1 MKFFGR
7 ESRRQIATALSFSLF
22 FSPLLTMA
30 STTEINKKQGLSVA
44 TALVSASL
52 LKKHTRAPRF
62 PQTTYQQPL
71 PSPQTSLFPPL
82 PQDIFVAGDIVVGGF
97 LNVSQNGIRLFED
110 PANGTNSVTLKA
122 AASMPMDYTL
132 RFPGSAPVG
141 DQYLA
146 ADANGNMFWA
156 SGSGGVGNII
166 DGGNSFGHDI
176 AIGSNDNFGMSF
188 KTNNTNRLTLANNGA
203 ITANGLTGVSDRYV
217 TASSS
222 GLLTAT
228 MPTGV
233 KNVIQVINDIPV
245 VEGKYYNTLKD
256 AVDWANANATGIT
269 VISIAGGTHVV
280 NDTIEIT
287 NPLIRGISG
296 VSTGGTVLIPGL
308 SLAGTP
314 LFMLSQ
320 DAGSDVFTVQDLS
333 IDGFAEPAYISTP
346 GSVGIRITGTASFG
360 LVNVLAQGCFRNIE
374 IDGENDITLLQTVVL
389 NSCVLLGAGDCS
401 LLLDNG
407 AYASANNLIAYGAG
421 NNLVRVQCTNAASPM
436 TELTLVAGWLTDI
449 VPGTA
454 DGILARDNSYVLI
467 QSSRIY
473 DVQNGVV
480 AEGLGQIKSMGNV
493 RIKGEI
499 THYKQVDGSAKI
511 QVIGDFVDGSQ
522 NSQFLI
528 VNPNNVY
535 FDILDITTNMRKSG
549 RLVDESYLIDAVL
562 TGHEDK
568 DPVYQYVSN
577 WFGFKGDGIELS
589 EEVLSGSTGVTGI
602 SAWNSS
608 AYNSSLIR
616 GLQAH
621 TKDAGLILAT
631 YASDGDPRTPDYSKA
646 RSWRLIK
653 RANDHAFTMIHFNGA
668 AYSMPL
674 ILTATGNLGL
684 GASAPVSRLE
694 LGSGQISVPA
704 GDAVFPSY
712 SFTGDLNTG
721 IFSPASNSVALTTDG
736 LARLIVDA
744 AGSVTVSGL
753 GLGIVHSSVAGLLT
767 SSPIVNSDIADG
779 SIANAKLAT
788 PVTSNNTSSSIVMR
802 DASGNFSAGTITAS
816 LNGNATTATS
826 AGSFSGVLSGQVTG
840 PQNLTVV
847 AAVDGKTAAE
857 VGSAV
862 TDVQNATPNAT
873 LSTLVKRD
881 ASGNFGAG
889 TITATLLGNVMG
901 DVSGS
906 AANFT
911 GNLLGDVTGTQVATV
926 VSAVGGVSAL
936 NVASGANAAN
946 AATNANTAST
956 IVKRD
961 GSGNFHAGTI
971 TASLTGAASLNVL
984 KAGDTM
990 TGPLVM
996 ANQQPI
1002 RLSQFGGSN
1011 YAALQAPAAL
1021 VSSYTLTMPA
1031 TAGTNNQVLS
1041 SDGLGGL
1048 LWQDTGTA
1056 GGYFLNGGNSFTGNA
1071 SLGTNDSFSLT
1082 LKTGGVN
1089 RLTFAASGAINIPA
1103 FAGSGERYISTDTV
1117 GTLAGVLPVG
1127 TKNVLYVVKDH
1138 PVVAGKYYATIKDA
1152 VDWANAN
1159 ASEPTTIWIESGY
1172 FPVTSTIEITNP
1184 MIRAI
1189 RGESVGGSI
1198 VVPDVALV
1206 GLPVFHLS
1214 ANYGFDTFSIQDLS
1228 IDGSGTLGYR
1238 TTPGGVGLLVTGVAN
1253 FGMLNL
1259 LTQGC
1264 YRGFEIDGDP
1274 AFPGG
1279 QISVLTSCYALLSG
1293 DCGVLV
1299 DNGAFVT
1306 ATELVAAW
1314 SGNQEVRVQRTNAAA
1329 PMTEFTIVASW
1340 LTDDVAGTGDGL
1352 LAKDVSKV
1360 LLESSR
1366 VYDVQNAIVAEGNAL
1381 VASLGNLRLAGV
1393 VDNYKQIDGTAVIQ
1407 ASGDLVEDAAVS
1419 KFLITD
1425 ANNVYFDI
1433 IDRAGNVRKIG
1444 NMTNDNV
1451 SVFSILTGSGAGD
1464 PWYGYQKDWFG
1475 YRGELFE
1482 MPEAAMVGSSGNA
1495 GRALCTVNNDALL
1508 VSFVRGLQ
1516 AHDKEAGLLL
1526 GTYASDGDPATPDYS
1541 LSRAWQLYKN
1551 PFGNGTLS
1559 FSSFNGAVWQT
1570 PFSLTMDG
1578 KLGLGS
1584 EIPSTRL
1591 EVGSGQVSAPS
1602 GNAVAPTYTFLFN
1615 LNTGL
1620 YSPGLGAVAL
1630 SSNGLASL
1638 IAQASGVITIPNLAP
1653 TAGVVH
1659 NDASGNLSSSLI
1671 MNGDVSASAAIS
1683 DTKLATIAT
1692 AEKVA
1697 NSATTATSTNTAS
1710 AIVARDGSGNFT
1722 ATMITSNLTGT
1733 VTGNVSG
1740 TAAGF
1745 TGSLSGDVT
1754 GTQGATHVAFVDGQ
1768 SAVNVSAATI
1778 AANAATSS
1786 NTVSTIVKRDAS
1798 GNFSAGTVSATN
1810 FSGPLTGNVT
1820 GNVSGSAASFTGSLL
1835 GDVTGTQ
1842 SATVVSAVGG
1852 VSAVNIAS
1860 GANAANA
1867 ATSLNTASTI
1877 VKRDGSGNFIA
1888 GTITAALTGAAS
1900 ANVLKA
1906 GDTMTGTLTM
1916 GNRQQVRFSEATPG
1930 TNYVAL
1936 QAPSPLG
1943 SSYTLTLPSSAGTN
1957 GYVLATD
1964 GSGTLSWQPSGSAAG
1979 YFVNGGNNFGGVGPA
1994 VLGTTA
2000 AAGYGLNLISNG
2012 NQAISLST
2020 TGTVL
2025 IPSLVGTGDR
2035 VVQADATG
2043 TLGATL
2049 PTGTKNIVYVVKDI
2063 PTVVGKYYPTL
2074 KAAVDWANANAVEQ
2088 TAVVV
2093 APGSHVITATVAVTN
2108 PLVTAIIG
2116 QGVAATRLV
2125 VDPALVGSPVLTL
2138 SQTTDAFS
2146 LQDLV
2151 IDATV
2156 VPAFM
2161 TTPGSIGIY
2170 ISGSAYYDLNSL
2182 LIQGCY
2188 QGMFV
2193 DGLTALP
2200 YETVALMNSFILLSG
2215 DCGILVDNGG
2225 YIFGNNVTVSYAGNQ
2240 DIRAQST
2247 NIGAQR
2253 TQVSL
2258 TASWISGDPIAGTG
2272 DGILVKDTAYAL
2284 ISSSRVYYV
2293 QNAFVVDGSAELN
2306 TVGNPRV
2313 EGIVTHYKQV
2323 AGTAQMEALGDVV
2336 TGATPDKFSVA
2347 DSDQVYFD
2355 GFDTVAERRYSGRM
2369 ANTTY
2374 DLSKILTGNGVND
2387 PVTRYVQNWFGFTGQ
2402 GIELSEAVLGGLSGA
2417 QTVVTHNNNCYTSS
2431 FIRGL
2436 SAHAYTAGLVLG
2448 TYASDGDPATPD
2460 WSLARSWRIEK
2471 RPTDH
2476 AFELKRWN
2484 GSTYLTP
2491 LVVTS
2496 TGNLGLDS
2504 TGVLTNP
2511 VSQLELGSGQ
2521 ISVPAGNAPA
2531 PSYSFTGDLNTGLF
2545 STGADAVALSTNGLA
2560 RLRVGSTGTITIP
2573 TFITAGIVHNDASG
2587 NLSSSLIT
2595 NGDISGTAAI
2605 ADTKLAPIV
2614 TAGKVSNTATTATV
2628 TNTPDT
2634 IVLRDLV
2641 TGNFSA
2647 GTITASLT
2655 GAASD
2660 NVLKAG
2666 DTMTGNLTM
2675 SNQKQVRFAEQNPG
2689 INYAALQAPA
2699 SVTSSYTLT
2708 LPLTSGTSGYV
2719 LTTDGAN
2726 PATLSW
2732 SPIGTA
2738 AGYFVNGGNSF
2749 GAAATVGTNDSF
2761 DLNIET
2767 NNITRMQISGVTGD
2781 ISIPAFTT
2789 AGVLHNAL
2797 ATGNLSSS
2805 LIKNADVDPAAG
2817 IIDTK
2822 LATIATVGKVLNTAT
2837 SATVANT
2844 PDTIVLRDLVTGNFS
2859 AGTITA
2865 TFSGNLTGSV
2875 TGAASLNVLKSGDT
2889 MTGALALSGGSS
2901 NLTVG
2906 GTSYLQAAQ
2915 TAGLLSVNNGV
2926 YYLNGVPC
2934 LAQNVLQV
2942 TKGTISG
2949 PNQFNSVKAA
2959 VDSIVGNTATNPF
2972 VVQVG
2977 PGLFI
2982 EDTITLKEY
2991 VSLIGESPIA
3001 TIIQVNATS
3010 KDVIIG
3016 APHAFIS
3023 DLGIDGASDSDKA
3036 GIRFHGGGML
3046 NLARVA
3052 FYGCNIGLYEDATI
3066 APYAFVLVGD
3076 SSFGSTSL
3084 FKTGIKLDGS
3094 GVLPVYMKVNG
3105 LTWLA
3110 QSNASFQT
3118 MLDIAGAQTVFVSSS
3133 IDVGSAGFFGGVG
3146 CLISDG
3152 ASFGMQSSSLHGFTT
3167 GISVPNVGVAPSL
3180 NIISV
3185 YGQVNTTD
3193 VSIVKAGTTGTI
3205 NGVFA
3210 QNRVVIDPGASLS
3223 VFLTDPENDGTVTVG
3238 PMFLGATYPQITNV
3252 SNQIEHGANL
3262 GLLSGGVFDEAIGVL
3277 QADIALGDGYAMVGT
3292 APNDYLKYVEWV
3304 DQAVTLTANAD
3315 NFLFIDNAGIAHA
3328 STSEPDPTTTILL
3341 GKMRTNATG
3350 EVFCERMAESME
3362 HTASELDYSW
3372 REALGPVYASGSLV
3386 SKNGTVQL
3394 DVTQG
3399 RYFYGT
3405 IEYNPSAGTA
3415 VSWKAFYTS
3424 GASGNYVAVD
3434 QSNVDYAQYNYYDG
3448 GSGLWSL
3455 AAIPGD
3461 KFARHSFYVV
3471 NDGVNQYY
3479 LLVYGQTVY
3488 NTLLDAQNGSIP
3500 PAPATWT
3507 GNMAL
3512 IASLIVKNDLTTPAN
3527 YISEIRDERPRLGF
3541 KASGVSVITV
3551 HGDLQGLGADDH
3563 LQYVRTDGTRVMT
3576 GSLNLGTNSITN
3588 VNLVD
3593 GVDVSAHASRH
3604 QPGGADPLLVAAPVT
3619 ISTANSE
3626 GLLTTLARSDHVHA
3640 HGNLVGG
3647 TLHAV
3652 ATANPGGTAGFMSA
3666 ADKTLLDSINPAL
3679 YVQKAG
3685 DTMAG
3690 TLAFN
3695 ATGLNAL
3702 VVNTN
3707 KFIVDNDTGN
3717 TTIAGILGVTGAT
3730 TLTNLASVD
3739 SGIVHASAT
3748 GLLSKSYIVNDD
3760 VDPSAGIVDSK
3771 LATIATAGK
3780 VSNSATTATIA
3791 NTPDTIVLRDLVT
3804 GNFAAGTISAV
3815 GLDVSG
3821 KTITLNKGGILGSGT
3836 LSGIQIEEAGTPA
3849 AGYFRTGAG
3858 GNSWQ
3863 LKAPASVGEVV
3874 ITPGAGG
3881 FTIDQGSHNPV
3892 TIGVTPNGLSL
3903 ATQVLSLALSGAG
3916 STGALS
3922 SSDWNLFN
3930 GKQSGSATL
3939 TALSSYNTNGLMTQ
3953 TAPNTFTGRTIV
3965 GASVNQVL
3973 VADGNGVGGN
3983 PTLSLPQNIH
3993 TGATPTF
4000 AGMTLAATP
4009 QAQLRLQEDSGN
4021 GALYVALQA
4030 PALVTPASYTLTLP
4044 AAVGSINQV
4053 LAATDGA
4060 GTLGWVTGLPGYV
4073 LMGGNTADGL
4083 MSIGTIDNYGLTLKT
4098 NNADRLQISNTGT
4111 VTIPNLSTAGIVHN
4125 AAGGLLSTSLIFNAD
4140 IAPGAA
4146 IADTKLAIIST
4157 AGKVANGATSAI
4169 SAPANPDTI
4178 VLRDGS
4184 GNFTANVITASL
4196 SGNVT
4201 GSATSFS
4208 GPLVGDVNGNQ
4219 GATVVAKV
4227 GGVLAASVASG
4238 ANAANAATSLNTAS
4252 TIVLRDGSGNFSAGT
4267 ITASLTGHAS
4277 LDLPLTGGILSGSL
4291 TMNNVPIVLQN
4302 GLGNTVTVQVPAAGL
4317 SNYALTLP
4325 TTSGTS
4331 GYVLTT
4337 DGANPATLTWQPTGA
4352 GAGYFVNGGNA
4363 FGGGTTTLGTLDSN
4377 NLNIVTGIAGPN
4389 TRISISNSGTIAIP
4403 AFTAAGVVHN
4413 AVTTGNLSSSL
4424 IVNADITVGTIG
4436 NDKLATLTT
4445 SGLIDNSATTA
4456 TSANTAS
4463 AIVARDA
4470 SGNFNASTILLENQ
4484 GQLQLQQPTAG
4495 GSNTVNLRAPATLT
4509 GGSYTLTLPLETG
4522 ATGYTLVTDGSGNL
4536 GWSAFAPAGSY
4547 FMQGGNNFGAAAVL
4561 GTTDSNAL
4569 NLVTGGASNNRLT
4582 ISSTGTIAIPAF
4594 TAAGIVH
4601 NAITSGNLSSS
4612 LIVNDDV
4619 DPGAAIVDTKLATI
4633 ATAGKVWNSATTATN
4648 LNTASAIVARD
4659 VSGIFNIGSV
4669 FFENQG
4675 QVRLGEA
4682 TGNGLNYV
4690 ALRAPP
4696 SVISNY
4702 TLTLPDAVGS
4712 INQVLVATDGAGTLG
4727 WVTGLPGYVLMGG
4740 NTADSLMSIGTIDN
4754 YGLTL
4759 KTNNAD
4765 RLQISNA
4772 GTVTIPNLSTAG
4784 IVHNTA
4790 GGLLSTSL
4798 IFNADI
4804 APGAAIVDTKLAIIS
4819 TAGKV
4824 ANGATS
4830 AISAP
4835 ANPDTIVLR
4844 DGSGNFTANVI
4855 TASLSGNVT
4864 GSATSFS
4871 GPLVGD
4877 VNGNQGATVV
4887 AKVGGVLAA
4896 SVASGANAANA
4907 ATSLNTASTIVL
4919 RDGSGN
4925 FSAGTITASLTGHA
4939 SLDLPLTGGILSGSL
4954 TMNNVPI
4961 VLQNGLGNTV
4971 TVQVPAAGLS
4981 NYALTLP
4988 TTSGTSGYV
4997 LTTDG
5002 ANPATLT
5009 WQPTG
5014 AGAGY
5019 FVNGGNAFGGGTTTL
5034 GTLDSNNLNIV
5045 TGIAGPNTRISI
5057 SNSGTIA
5064 IPAFTAAGVV
5074 HNAVTTGNLSSSL
5087 IVNAD
5092 ITVGTIGNDKLATLT
5107 TSGLI
5112 DNSATTATSANT
5124 ASAIVARDASGN
5136 FNASTIL
5143 LENQGQ
5149 LQLQQPTAG
5158 GSNTVNLRAPATL
5171 TGGSYTLTLPLETG
5185 ATGYTLVTDGSGN
5198 LGWSAFAPAGSYFMQ
5213 GGNNFGAAAVL
5224 GTTDSNAL
5232 NLVTGGASNNRLTIS
5247 STGTIAI
5254 PAFTAAGIVHNAI
5267 TSGNLSSSLIVNDD
5281 VDPGAAIVDT
5291 KLATIAT
5298 AGKVWNSATTA
5309 TNLNTASAIVARD
5322 VSGIF
5327 NIGSVFFENQGQ
5339 VRLGE
5344 ATGNGLNYVALR
5356 APPSVISNYTLTLP
5370 DAVGSINQVLVATD
5384 GAGTLGWV
5392 TGLPGY
5398 VLMGGN
5404 TADSLMSIG
5413 TIDNY
5418 GLTLKTNNADRL
5430 QISNAGTVTIPNLS
5444 TAGIVHN
5451 TAGGLLSTSLIFN
5464 ADIAPGAA
5472 IVDTKL
5478 AIISTAGKV
5487 ANGATSAISAPANP
5501 DTIVLRDGSGNFTA
5515 NVITASLSGNVTGS
5529 ATSFSGPLVG
5539 DVNGNQGATV
5549 VAKVGGVLAA
5559 SVASGANA
5567 ANAATSLNTA
5577 STIVLR
5583 DGSGNFSAGT
5593 ITASLTGHAS
5603 LDLPLTGGILS
5614 GSLTMNNVPIVLQ
5627 NGLGNTVTVQVP
5639 AAGLSNY
5646 ALTLPTTSG
5655 TSGYVLTTD
5664 GANPATLTWQP
5675 TGAGA
5680 GYFVNGGNAFGGG
5693 TTTLGTLDSNNLNIV
5708 TGIAG
5713 PNTRISISNSG
5724 TIAIPA
5730 FTAAGVVH
5738 NAVTTGNLSS
5748 SLIVNADIT
5757 VGTIGNDKLATLT
5770 TSGLIDNSATTATS
5784 ANTASAIVARD
5795 ASGNFN
5801 ASTILLE
5808 NQGQLQ
5814 LQQPTAGGSNTVNLR
5829 APATLT
5835 GGSYTLT
5842 LPLETG
5848 ATGYTLVTDGS
5859 GNLGWSAFAP
5869 AGSYFMQ
5876 GGNNFGAAAVL
5887 GTTDSNALNLV
5898 TGGASN
5904 NRLTISSTGT
5914 IAIPAFTAAGIVHN
5928 AITSGNLSSSLIVND
5943 DVDPG
5948 AAIVDTKLAT
5958 IATAGKVWNS
5968 ATTATNLNTASA
5980 IVARDVSGI
5989 FNIGSVFFENQG
6001 QVRLGEATGNGL
6013 NYVALRAPPS
6023 VISNYTLTLP
6033 DAVGSINQVLV
6044 ATDGAGTLGWVT
6056 GLPGYVLMGGNT
6068 ADSLMSIGTID
6079 NYGLTLKTNNAD
6091 RLQISNAGTVTIPNL
6106 STAGIVHNTAGGL
6119 LSTSLIFNADIAP
6132 GAAIVDTKLAII
6144 STAGKV
6150 ANGATSAIS
6159 APANPDT
6166 IVLRDGS
6173 GNFTANVITASLSGN
6188 VTGNVTG
6195 SASLNVLKT
6204 GDTMTG
6210 PLTMNSQQQ
6219 IRLRDL
6225 ANANSASLSAPDSLG
6240 SSYVLKLPT
6249 SSGTAGYALTT
6260 DGANPALLSWAPI
6273 GTAAGY
6279 FINGGNS
6286 FGSTASLGTND
6297 INNLLLKTNNTT
6309 RMIIDSVGK
6318 FGIGQATVDANYTL
6332 AATGDLLVQNGSGTS
6347 TLIGLTKGTTQWAL
6361 AAETAGS
6368 TNTFSVRNVAGGLP
6382 GTARMTIDN
6391 TGVTNKT
6398 TFYTDMQ
6405 VSTLNVVGVV
6415 HTDAS
6420 GNFSTST
6427 VTNDDIAP
6435 AAGILDSKLATIST
6449 AGKVF
6454 NSATTATSANTASA
6468 IVARDVSG
6476 NFSAGTI
6483 TASLTGHASLDLP
6496 LTGGTLTGALAINA
6510 GAGNALVVN
6519 TNKFIVDNTTGNTTI
6534 AGTLGATGATT
6545 LSSLGTGVVHSS
6557 GAGLLSSSL
6566 IVNDDVDPAAAI
6578 VDTKLATIA
6587 TAGKVWNSAT
6597 TATSLN
6603 TASAIVAR
6611 DLSGNFSAGT
6621 ITASLTGHASLD
6633 LPLTGGALSGSLT
6646 MSNVPLILANGSAN
6660 TVSLAAP
6667 ATLTNYT
6674 FTFPTTAG
6682 TNGYAL
6688 TTNGSGTLSWAN
6700 LAPAGNYF
6708 INGGNSFIGTASL
6721 GTNDG
6726 YDLNFKTN
6734 NLTRMQI
6741 SSAGTIAIPAFSAAG
6756 IVHNAVTTGNLS
6768 SSLIV
6773 NGDIH
6778 PSAAIEDTKLA
6789 TIATAGKVS
6798 NSATTAT
6805 TSNALDTIVL
6815 RDAITGNFS
6824 AGTISATFSGNLTG
6838 SVTGAASAN
6847 VLKAGDTMTGNLIM
6861 SNQQQVRLSE
6871 LTVNGNNYIALR
6883 APASVTA
6890 DTVLTLPDGAGTNG
6904 YALTTNGSGT
6914 LSWTNLAPAG
6924 NYFAQGGNAFTATAV
6939 LGTTDAFGLN
6949 LVTGGA
6955 GNNRLTISST
6965 GTIAIPAFATAGI
6978 VHNNASGQLS
6988 SSLISNAD
6996 LATVASANTPSYL
7009 VLRDASGNFSAGVV
7023 SCETSLKLKDSGS
7036 ANTVTMQAPT
7046 LASAYTLTLPTS
7058 VGTSGYVLTTDGAN
7072 PALLSWQPSGAAAN
7086 AFVNGGNS
7094 FGGVASLGTNDPNN
7108 LLFKTNNATRM
7119 TLSSSGETL
7128 FTDKLLTINHGGA
7141 VSSGSGAGLEIE
7153 ENSIITGSAKTS
7165 SDRVSWEF
7173 TAPAQS
7179 YKAILSPRGAS
7190 FTGLTVGSSNFFM
7203 GANVGN
7209 ATVTGTQ
7216 NVGVGHTAMTLCS
7229 SGYNQTALGYG
7240 ALNAATTTY
7249 DNTAI
7254 GCGALATTTVQ
7265 GNTAVGAF
7273 ALNAVTNAGYNT
7285 AVGAWALRYSVS
7297 GWNNI
7302 GIGYLAGQNFGTY
7315 DSGNIV
7321 IGNQGVNGDN
7331 NVIRLGTSGTHTS
7344 CYLAGI
7350 NGVTVTGGVPVYMN
7364 SSGQLGTG
7372 TSLGAAF
7379 VNGGNSFGT
7388 VATLGTNDA
7397 NNLLFRTN
7405 NTDRMIIDST
7415 GKVAIGQSTVDPNFG
7430 IRLNSDTLL
7439 AGAGLSGNTYIGM
7452 QQGTSIW
7459 GLEVDTTGGINTFTI
7474 RDATTSGLLGNVRVE
7489 IDTAGNT
7496 TTSTNY
7502 KMAAYRATSNQVIG
7516 ATTGIVIFNTELFDP
7531 GADYNAATG
7540 RYTAP
7545 YTGYYLVAPNVSVLA
7560 TTTAGNR
7567 TMALYRGGVAIP
7579 GYAVRNYFVV
7589 GAGRNFLMSAT
7600 WLLYMAAGD
7609 IIDVRLTGL
7618 HTADAVVFD
7627 YSSLNIHFMSFT
7639 PV

>member
-1 MKFFGR
+1 MVHATGLSVDLRFCTKKGSFMKFFGR

-4098 NNADRLQISNTGT
+4098 NNADRLQISN
-4111 VTIPNLSTAGIVHN
+4111 
-4125 AAGGLLSTSLIFNAD
+4125 
-4140 IAPGAA
+4140 
-4146 IADTKLAIIST
+4146 
-4157 AGKVANGATSAI
+4157 
-4169 SAPANPDTI
+4169 
-4178 VLRDGS
+4178 
-4184 GNFTANVITASL
+4184 
-4196 SGNVT
+4196 
-4201 GSATSFS
+4201 
-4208 GPLVGDVNGNQ
+4208 
-4219 GATVVAKV
+4219 
-4227 GGVLAASVASG
+4227 
-4238 ANAANAATSLNTAS
+4238 
-4252 TIVLRDGSGNFSAGT
+4252 
-4267 ITASLTGHAS
+4267 
-4277 LDLPLTGGILSGSL
+4277 
-4291 TMNNVPIVLQN
+4291 
-4302 GLGNTVTVQVPAAGL
+4302 
-4317 SNYALTLP
+4317 
-4325 TTSGTS
+4325 
-4331 GYVLTT
+4331 
-4337 DGANPATLTWQPTGA
+4337 
-4352 GAGYFVNGGNA
+4352 
-4363 FGGGTTTLGTLDSN
+4363 
-4377 NLNIVTGIAGPN
+4377 
-4389 TRISISNSGTIAIP
+4389 
-4403 AFTAAGVVHN
+4403 
-4413 AVTTGNLSSSL
+4413 
-4424 IVNADITVGTIG
+4424 
-4436 NDKLATLTT
+4436 
-4445 SGLIDNSATTA
+4445 
-4456 TSANTAS
+4456 
-4463 AIVARDA
+4463 
-4470 SGNFNASTILLENQ
+4470 
-4484 GQLQLQQPTAG
+4484 
-4495 GSNTVNLRAPATLT
+4495 
-4509 GGSYTLTLPLETG
+4509 
-4522 ATGYTLVTDGSGNL
+4522 
-4536 GWSAFAPAGSY
+4536 
-4547 FMQGGNNFGAAAVL
+4547 
-4561 GTTDSNAL
+4561 
-4569 NLVTGGASNNRLT
+4569 
-4582 ISSTGTIAIPAF
+4582 
-4594 TAAGIVH
+4594 
-4601 NAITSGNLSSS
+4601 
-4612 LIVNDDV
+4612 
-4619 DPGAAIVDTKLATI
+4619 
-4633 ATAGKVWNSATTATN
+4633 
-4648 LNTASAIVARD
+4648 
-4659 VSGIFNIGSV
+4659 
-4669 FFENQG
+4669 
-4675 QVRLGEA
+4675 
-4682 TGNGLNYV
+4682 
-4690 ALRAPP
+4690 
-4696 SVISNY
+4696 
-4702 TLTLPDAVGS
+4702 
-4712 INQVLVATDGAGTLG
+4712 
-4727 WVTGLPGYVLMGG
+4727 
-4740 NTADSLMSIGTIDN
+4740 
-4754 YGLTL
+4754 
-4759 KTNNAD
+4759 
-4765 RLQISNA
+4765 
-4772 GTVTIPNLSTAG
+4772 
-4784 IVHNTA
+4784 
-4790 GGLLSTSL
+4790 
-4798 IFNADI
+4798 
-4804 APGAAIVDTKLAIIS
+4804 
-4819 TAGKV
+4819 
-4824 ANGATS
+4824 
-4830 AISAP
+4830 
-4835 ANPDTIVLR
+4835 
-4844 DGSGNFTANVI
+4844 
-4855 TASLSGNVT
+4855 
-4864 GSATSFS
+4864 
-4871 GPLVGD
+4871 
-4877 VNGNQGATVV
+4877 
-4887 AKVGGVLAA
+4887 
-4896 SVASGANAANA
+4896 
-4907 ATSLNTASTIVL
+4907 
-4919 RDGSGN
+4919 
-4925 FSAGTITASLTGHA
+4925 
-4939 SLDLPLTGGILSGSL
+4939 
-4954 TMNNVPI
+4954 
-4961 VLQNGLGNTV
+4961 
-4971 TVQVPAAGLS
+4971 
-4981 NYALTLP
+4981 
-4988 TTSGTSGYV
+4988 
-4997 LTTDG
+4997 
-5002 ANPATLT
+5002 
-5009 WQPTG
+5009 
-5014 AGAGY
+5014 
-5019 FVNGGNAFGGGTTTL
+5019 
-5034 GTLDSNNLNIV
+5034 
-5045 TGIAGPNTRISI
+5045 
-5057 SNSGTIA
+5057 
-5064 IPAFTAAGVV
+5064 
-5074 HNAVTTGNLSSSL
+5074 
-5087 IVNAD
+5087 
-5092 ITVGTIGNDKLATLT
+5092 
-5107 TSGLI
+5107 
-5112 DNSATTATSANT
+5112 
-5124 ASAIVARDASGN
+5124 
-5136 FNASTIL
+5136 
-5143 LENQGQ
+5143 
-5149 LQLQQPTAG
+5149 
-5158 GSNTVNLRAPATL
+5158 
-5171 TGGSYTLTLPLETG
+5171 
-5185 ATGYTLVTDGSGN
+5185 
-5198 LGWSAFAPAGSYFMQ
+5198 
-5213 GGNNFGAAAVL
+5213 
-5224 GTTDSNAL
+5224 
-5232 NLVTGGASNNRLTIS
+5232 
-5247 STGTIAI
+5247 
-5254 PAFTAAGIVHNAI
+5254 
-5267 TSGNLSSSLIVNDD
+5267 
-5281 VDPGAAIVDT
+5281 
-5291 KLATIAT
+5291 
-5298 AGKVWNSATTA
+5298 
-5309 TNLNTASAIVARD
+5309 
-5322 VSGIF
+5322 
-5327 NIGSVFFENQGQ
+5327 
-5339 VRLGE
+5339 
-5344 ATGNGLNYVALR
+5344 
-5356 APPSVISNYTLTLP
+5356 
-5370 DAVGSINQVLVATD
+5370 
-5384 GAGTLGWV
+5384 
-5392 TGLPGY
+5392 
-5398 VLMGGN
+5398 
-5404 TADSLMSIG
+5404 
-5413 TIDNY
+5413 
-5418 GLTLKTNNADRL
+5418 
-5430 QISNAGTVTIPNLS
+5430 AGTVTIPNLS

>member
-4765 RLQISNA
+4765 RLQISNT

-4784 IVHNTA
+4784 IVHNAA

-4804 APGAAIVDTKLAIIS
+4804 APGAAIA
-4819 TAGKV
+4819 
-4824 ANGATS
+4824 
-4830 AISAP
+4830 
-4835 ANPDTIVLR
+4835 
-4844 DGSGNFTANVI
+4844 
-4855 TASLSGNVT
+4855 
-4864 GSATSFS
+4864 
-4871 GPLVGD
+4871 
-4877 VNGNQGATVV
+4877 
-4887 AKVGGVLAA
+4887 
-4896 SVASGANAANA
+4896 
-4907 ATSLNTASTIVL
+4907 
-4919 RDGSGN
+4919 
-4925 FSAGTITASLTGHA
+4925 
-4939 SLDLPLTGGILSGSL
+4939 
-4954 TMNNVPI
+4954 
-4961 VLQNGLGNTV
+4961 
-4971 TVQVPAAGLS
+4971 
-4981 NYALTLP
+4981 
-4988 TTSGTSGYV
+4988 
-4997 LTTDG
+4997 
-5002 ANPATLT
+5002 
-5009 WQPTG
+5009 
-5014 AGAGY
+5014 
-5019 FVNGGNAFGGGTTTL
+5019 
-5034 GTLDSNNLNIV
+5034 
-5045 TGIAGPNTRISI
+5045 
-5057 SNSGTIA
+5057 
-5064 IPAFTAAGVV
+5064 
-5074 HNAVTTGNLSSSL
+5074 
-5087 IVNAD
+5087 
-5092 ITVGTIGNDKLATLT
+5092 
-5107 TSGLI
+5107 
-5112 DNSATTATSANT
+5112 
-5124 ASAIVARDASGN
+5124 
-5136 FNASTIL
+5136 
-5143 LENQGQ
+5143 
-5149 LQLQQPTAG
+5149 
-5158 GSNTVNLRAPATL
+5158 
-5171 TGGSYTLTLPLETG
+5171 
-5185 ATGYTLVTDGSGN
+5185 
-5198 LGWSAFAPAGSYFMQ
+5198 
-5213 GGNNFGAAAVL
+5213 
-5224 GTTDSNAL
+5224 
-5232 NLVTGGASNNRLTIS
+5232 
-5247 STGTIAI
+5247 
-5254 PAFTAAGIVHNAI
+5254 
-5267 TSGNLSSSLIVNDD
+5267 
-5281 VDPGAAIVDT
+5281 
-5291 KLATIAT
+5291 
-5298 AGKVWNSATTA
+5298 
-5309 TNLNTASAIVARD
+5309 
-5322 VSGIF
+5322 
-5327 NIGSVFFENQGQ
+5327 
-5339 VRLGE
+5339 
-5344 ATGNGLNYVALR
+5344 
-5356 APPSVISNYTLTLP
+5356 
-5370 DAVGSINQVLVATD
+5370 
-5384 GAGTLGWV
+5384 
-5392 TGLPGY
+5392 
-5398 VLMGGN
+5398 
-5404 TADSLMSIG
+5404 
-5413 TIDNY
+5413 
-5418 GLTLKTNNADRL
+5418 
-5430 QISNAGTVTIPNLS
+5430 
-5444 TAGIVHN
+5444 
-5451 TAGGLLSTSLIFN
+5451 
-5464 ADIAPGAA
+5464 
-5472 IVDTKL
+5472 
-5478 AIISTAGKV
+5478 
-5487 ANGATSAISAPANP
+5487 
-5501 DTIVLRDGSGNFTA
+5501 
-5515 NVITASLSGNVTGS
+5515 
-5529 ATSFSGPLVG
+5529 
-5539 DVNGNQGATV
+5539 
-5549 VAKVGGVLAA
+5549 
-5559 SVASGANA
+5559 
-5567 ANAATSLNTA
+5567 
-5577 STIVLR
+5577 
-5583 DGSGNFSAGT
+5583 
-5593 ITASLTGHAS
+5593 
-5603 LDLPLTGGILS
+5603 
-5614 GSLTMNNVPIVLQ
+5614 
-5627 NGLGNTVTVQVP
+5627 
-5639 AAGLSNY
+5639 
-5646 ALTLPTTSG
+5646 
-5655 TSGYVLTTD
+5655 
-5664 GANPATLTWQP
+5664 
-5675 TGAGA
+5675 
-5680 GYFVNGGNAFGGG
+5680 
-5693 TTTLGTLDSNNLNIV
+5693 
-5708 TGIAG
+5708 
-5713 PNTRISISNSG
+5713 
-5724 TIAIPA
+5724 
-5730 FTAAGVVH
+5730 
-5738 NAVTTGNLSS
+5738 
-5748 SLIVNADIT
+5748 
-5757 VGTIGNDKLATLT
+5757 
-5770 TSGLIDNSATTATS
+5770 
-5784 ANTASAIVARD
+5784 
-5795 ASGNFN
+5795 
-5801 ASTILLE
+5801 
-5808 NQGQLQ
+5808 
-5814 LQQPTAGGSNTVNLR
+5814 
-5829 APATLT
+5829 
-5835 GGSYTLT
+5835 
-5842 LPLETG
+5842 
-5848 ATGYTLVTDGS
+5848 
-5859 GNLGWSAFAP
+5859 
-5869 AGSYFMQ
+5869 
-5876 GGNNFGAAAVL
+5876 
-5887 GTTDSNALNLV
+5887 
-5898 TGGASN
+5898 
-5904 NRLTISSTGT
+5904 
-5914 IAIPAFTAAGIVHN
+5914 
-5928 AITSGNLSSSLIVND
+5928 
-5943 DVDPG
+5943 
-5948 AAIVDTKLAT
+5948 
-5958 IATAGKVWNS
+5958 
-5968 ATTATNLNTASA
+5968 
-5980 IVARDVSGI
+5980 
-5989 FNIGSVFFENQG
+5989 
-6001 QVRLGEATGNGL
+6001 
-6013 NYVALRAPPS
+6013 
-6023 VISNYTLTLP
+6023 
-6033 DAVGSINQVLV
+6033 
-6044 ATDGAGTLGWVT
+6044 
-6056 GLPGYVLMGGNT
+6056 
-6068 ADSLMSIGTID
+6068 
-6079 NYGLTLKTNNAD
+6079 
-6091 RLQISNAGTVTIPNL
+6091 
-6106 STAGIVHNTAGGL
+6106 
-6119 LSTSLIFNADIAP
+6119 
-6132 GAAIVDTKLAII
+6132 DTKLAII

>member
-4864 GSATSFS
+4864 G
-4871 GPLVGD
+4871 
-4877 VNGNQGATVV
+4877 
-4887 AKVGGVLAA
+4887 
-4896 SVASGANAANA
+4896 
-4907 ATSLNTASTIVL
+4907 
-4919 RDGSGN
+4919 
-4925 FSAGTITASLTGHA
+4925 
-4939 SLDLPLTGGILSGSL
+4939 
-4954 TMNNVPI
+4954 
-4961 VLQNGLGNTV
+4961 
-4971 TVQVPAAGLS
+4971 
-4981 NYALTLP
+4981 
-4988 TTSGTSGYV
+4988 
-4997 LTTDG
+4997 
-5002 ANPATLT
+5002 
-5009 WQPTG
+5009 
-5014 AGAGY
+5014 
-5019 FVNGGNAFGGGTTTL
+5019 
-5034 GTLDSNNLNIV
+5034 
-5045 TGIAGPNTRISI
+5045 
-5057 SNSGTIA
+5057 
-5064 IPAFTAAGVV
+5064 
-5074 HNAVTTGNLSSSL
+5074 
-5087 IVNAD
+5087 
-5092 ITVGTIGNDKLATLT
+5092 
-5107 TSGLI
+5107 
-5112 DNSATTATSANT
+5112 
-5124 ASAIVARDASGN
+5124 
-5136 FNASTIL
+5136 
-5143 LENQGQ
+5143 
-5149 LQLQQPTAG
+5149 
-5158 GSNTVNLRAPATL
+5158 
-5171 TGGSYTLTLPLETG
+5171 
-5185 ATGYTLVTDGSGN
+5185 
-5198 LGWSAFAPAGSYFMQ
+5198 
-5213 GGNNFGAAAVL
+5213 
-5224 GTTDSNAL
+5224 
-5232 NLVTGGASNNRLTIS
+5232 
-5247 STGTIAI
+5247 
-5254 PAFTAAGIVHNAI
+5254 
-5267 TSGNLSSSLIVNDD
+5267 
-5281 VDPGAAIVDT
+5281 
-5291 KLATIAT
+5291 
-5298 AGKVWNSATTA
+5298 
-5309 TNLNTASAIVARD
+5309 
-5322 VSGIF
+5322 
-5327 NIGSVFFENQGQ
+5327 
-5339 VRLGE
+5339 
-5344 ATGNGLNYVALR
+5344 
-5356 APPSVISNYTLTLP
+5356 
-5370 DAVGSINQVLVATD
+5370 
-5384 GAGTLGWV
+5384 
-5392 TGLPGY
+5392 
-5398 VLMGGN
+5398 
-5404 TADSLMSIG
+5404 
-5413 TIDNY
+5413 
-5418 GLTLKTNNADRL
+5418 
-5430 QISNAGTVTIPNLS
+5430 
-5444 TAGIVHN
+5444 
-5451 TAGGLLSTSLIFN
+5451 
-5464 ADIAPGAA
+5464 
-5472 IVDTKL
+5472 
-5478 AIISTAGKV
+5478 
-5487 ANGATSAISAPANP
+5487 
-5501 DTIVLRDGSGNFTA
+5501 
-5515 NVITASLSGNVTGS
+5515 
-5529 ATSFSGPLVG
+5529 
-5539 DVNGNQGATV
+5539 
-5549 VAKVGGVLAA
+5549 
-5559 SVASGANA
+5559 
-5567 ANAATSLNTA
+5567 
-5577 STIVLR
+5577 
-5583 DGSGNFSAGT
+5583 
-5593 ITASLTGHAS
+5593 
-5603 LDLPLTGGILS
+5603 
-5614 GSLTMNNVPIVLQ
+5614 
-5627 NGLGNTVTVQVP
+5627 
-5639 AAGLSNY
+5639 
-5646 ALTLPTTSG
+5646 
-5655 TSGYVLTTD
+5655 
-5664 GANPATLTWQP
+5664 
-5675 TGAGA
+5675 
-5680 GYFVNGGNAFGGG
+5680 
-5693 TTTLGTLDSNNLNIV
+5693 
-5708 TGIAG
+5708 
-5713 PNTRISISNSG
+5713 
-5724 TIAIPA
+5724 
-5730 FTAAGVVH
+5730 
-5738 NAVTTGNLSS
+5738 
-5748 SLIVNADIT
+5748 
-5757 VGTIGNDKLATLT
+5757 
-5770 TSGLIDNSATTATS
+5770 
-5784 ANTASAIVARD
+5784 
-5795 ASGNFN
+5795 
-5801 ASTILLE
+5801 
-5808 NQGQLQ
+5808 
-5814 LQQPTAGGSNTVNLR
+5814 
-5829 APATLT
+5829 
-5835 GGSYTLT
+5835 
-5842 LPLETG
+5842 
-5848 ATGYTLVTDGS
+5848 
-5859 GNLGWSAFAP
+5859 
-5869 AGSYFMQ
+5869 
-5876 GGNNFGAAAVL
+5876 
-5887 GTTDSNALNLV
+5887 
-5898 TGGASN
+5898 
-5904 NRLTISSTGT
+5904 
-5914 IAIPAFTAAGIVHN
+5914 
-5928 AITSGNLSSSLIVND
+5928 
-5943 DVDPG
+5943 
-5948 AAIVDTKLAT
+5948 
-5958 IATAGKVWNS
+5958 
-5968 ATTATNLNTASA
+5968 
-5980 IVARDVSGI
+5980 
-5989 FNIGSVFFENQG
+5989 
-6001 QVRLGEATGNGL
+6001 
-6013 NYVALRAPPS
+6013 
-6023 VISNYTLTLP
+6023 
-6033 DAVGSINQVLV
+6033 
-6044 ATDGAGTLGWVT
+6044 
-6056 GLPGYVLMGGNT
+6056 
-6068 ADSLMSIGTID
+6068 
-6079 NYGLTLKTNNAD
+6079 
-6091 RLQISNAGTVTIPNL
+6091 
-6106 STAGIVHNTAGGL
+6106 
-6119 LSTSLIFNADIAP
+6119 
-6132 GAAIVDTKLAII
+6132 
-6144 STAGKV
+6144 
-6150 ANGATSAIS
+6150 
-6159 APANPDT
+6159 
-6166 IVLRDGS
+6166 
-6173 GNFTANVITASLSGN
+6173 
-6188 VTGNVTG
+6188 NVTG

>member
-4146 IADTKLAIIST
+4146 IAD
-4157 AGKVANGATSAI
+4157 

-4804 APGAAIVDTKLAIIS
+4804 APGAAIVDTKL
-4819 TAGKV
+4819 
-4824 ANGATS
+4824 
-4830 AISAP
+4830 
-4835 ANPDTIVLR
+4835 
-4844 DGSGNFTANVI
+4844 
-4855 TASLSGNVT
+4855 
-4864 GSATSFS
+4864 
-4871 GPLVGD
+4871 
-4877 VNGNQGATVV
+4877 
-4887 AKVGGVLAA
+4887 
-4896 SVASGANAANA
+4896 
-4907 ATSLNTASTIVL
+4907 
-4919 RDGSGN
+4919 
-4925 FSAGTITASLTGHA
+4925 
-4939 SLDLPLTGGILSGSL
+4939 
-4954 TMNNVPI
+4954 
-4961 VLQNGLGNTV
+4961 
-4971 TVQVPAAGLS
+4971 
-4981 NYALTLP
+4981 
-4988 TTSGTSGYV
+4988 
-4997 LTTDG
+4997 
-5002 ANPATLT
+5002 
-5009 WQPTG
+5009 
-5014 AGAGY
+5014 
-5019 FVNGGNAFGGGTTTL
+5019 
-5034 GTLDSNNLNIV
+5034 
-5045 TGIAGPNTRISI
+5045 
-5057 SNSGTIA
+5057 
-5064 IPAFTAAGVV
+5064 
-5074 HNAVTTGNLSSSL
+5074 
-5087 IVNAD
+5087 
-5092 ITVGTIGNDKLATLT
+5092 
-5107 TSGLI
+5107 
-5112 DNSATTATSANT
+5112 
-5124 ASAIVARDASGN
+5124 
-5136 FNASTIL
+5136 
-5143 LENQGQ
+5143 
-5149 LQLQQPTAG
+5149 
-5158 GSNTVNLRAPATL
+5158 
-5171 TGGSYTLTLPLETG
+5171 
-5185 ATGYTLVTDGSGN
+5185 
-5198 LGWSAFAPAGSYFMQ
+5198 
-5213 GGNNFGAAAVL
+5213 
-5224 GTTDSNAL
+5224 
-5232 NLVTGGASNNRLTIS
+5232 
-5247 STGTIAI
+5247 
-5254 PAFTAAGIVHNAI
+5254 
-5267 TSGNLSSSLIVNDD
+5267 
-5281 VDPGAAIVDT
+5281 
-5291 KLATIAT
+5291 
-5298 AGKVWNSATTA
+5298 
-5309 TNLNTASAIVARD
+5309 
-5322 VSGIF
+5322 
-5327 NIGSVFFENQGQ
+5327 
-5339 VRLGE
+5339 
-5344 ATGNGLNYVALR
+5344 
-5356 APPSVISNYTLTLP
+5356 
-5370 DAVGSINQVLVATD
+5370 
-5384 GAGTLGWV
+5384 
-5392 TGLPGY
+5392 
-5398 VLMGGN
+5398 
-5404 TADSLMSIG
+5404 
-5413 TIDNY
+5413 
-5418 GLTLKTNNADRL
+5418 
-5430 QISNAGTVTIPNLS
+5430 
-5444 TAGIVHN
+5444 
-5451 TAGGLLSTSLIFN
+5451 
-5464 ADIAPGAA
+5464 
-5472 IVDTKL
+5472 
-5478 AIISTAGKV
+5478 
-5487 ANGATSAISAPANP
+5487 
-5501 DTIVLRDGSGNFTA
+5501 
-5515 NVITASLSGNVTGS
+5515 
-5529 ATSFSGPLVG
+5529 
-5539 DVNGNQGATV
+5539 
-5549 VAKVGGVLAA
+5549 
-5559 SVASGANA
+5559 
-5567 ANAATSLNTA
+5567 
-5577 STIVLR
+5577 
-5583 DGSGNFSAGT
+5583 
-5593 ITASLTGHAS
+5593 
-5603 LDLPLTGGILS
+5603 
-5614 GSLTMNNVPIVLQ
+5614 
-5627 NGLGNTVTVQVP
+5627 
-5639 AAGLSNY
+5639 
-5646 ALTLPTTSG
+5646 
-5655 TSGYVLTTD
+5655 
-5664 GANPATLTWQP
+5664 
-5675 TGAGA
+5675 
-5680 GYFVNGGNAFGGG
+5680 
-5693 TTTLGTLDSNNLNIV
+5693 
-5708 TGIAG
+5708 
-5713 PNTRISISNSG
+5713 
-5724 TIAIPA
+5724 
-5730 FTAAGVVH
+5730 
-5738 NAVTTGNLSS
+5738 
-5748 SLIVNADIT
+5748 
-5757 VGTIGNDKLATLT
+5757 
-5770 TSGLIDNSATTATS
+5770 
-5784 ANTASAIVARD
+5784 
-5795 ASGNFN
+5795 
-5801 ASTILLE
+5801 
-5808 NQGQLQ
+5808 
-5814 LQQPTAGGSNTVNLR
+5814 
-5829 APATLT
+5829 
-5835 GGSYTLT
+5835 
-5842 LPLETG
+5842 
-5848 ATGYTLVTDGS
+5848 
-5859 GNLGWSAFAP
+5859 
-5869 AGSYFMQ
+5869 
-5876 GGNNFGAAAVL
+5876 
-5887 GTTDSNALNLV
+5887 
-5898 TGGASN
+5898 
-5904 NRLTISSTGT
+5904 
-5914 IAIPAFTAAGIVHN
+5914 
-5928 AITSGNLSSSLIVND
+5928 
-5943 DVDPG
+5943 
-5948 AAIVDTKLAT
+5948 
-5958 IATAGKVWNS
+5958 
-5968 ATTATNLNTASA
+5968 
-5980 IVARDVSGI
+5980 
-5989 FNIGSVFFENQG
+5989 
-6001 QVRLGEATGNGL
+6001 
-6013 NYVALRAPPS
+6013 
-6023 VISNYTLTLP
+6023 
-6033 DAVGSINQVLV
+6033 
-6044 ATDGAGTLGWVT
+6044 
-6056 GLPGYVLMGGNT
+6056 
-6068 ADSLMSIGTID
+6068 
-6079 NYGLTLKTNNAD
+6079 
-6091 RLQISNAGTVTIPNL
+6091 
-6106 STAGIVHNTAGGL
+6106 
-6119 LSTSLIFNADIAP
+6119 
-6132 GAAIVDTKLAII
+6132 
-6144 STAGKV
+6144 
-6150 ANGATSAIS
+6150 S